1 MENKE
6 QQILAEIKS
15 MMATLR
21 QQMEMLDAKMAQLQQ
36 LTQTDDEELTPIVLD
51 IDTFAEPIEIS
62 TEVPAEVPVDESAE
76 ESAEESVEVSLE
88 VPVEEPVEIFMEVPV
103 EEPAE
108 EPEELADE
116 LAEEPVEGQASDY
129 EDLPTEDE
137 EPAEEPAEE
146 PLEEPAEEPAEE
158 ADEEPS
164 DDLPFDLP
172 ADEPEEE
179 TTEVFAEDPVEELAE
194 ESVDLIVEVEEEPL
208 VESQPEPVVEMKPMV
223 KEAIIDVMTE
233 RQAWRTDMPGTP
245 VKDVRL
251 AISLHERVL
260 FINHLFSE
268 DPMAF
273 QAAVNRVNASE
284 SLEQVV
290 EFVKETYPQWNLES
304 DLVYRFMMAVR
315 RKIRS

>member
-36 LTQTDDEELTPIVLD
+36 LTQTDDEEFTPIVLD

-62 TEVPAEVPVDESAE
+62 TEVLAEEPVDEPVEESAEEPVDEPAE
-76 ESAEESVEVSLE
+76 ESAEEPLE
-88 VPVEEPVEIFMEVPV
+88 EQD
-103 EEPAE
+103 
-108 EPEELADE
+108 ADY
-116 LAEEPVEGQASDY
+116 A
-129 EDLPTEDE
+129 DLPTEDE
-137 EPAEEPAEE
+137 EPAEELAEE
-146 PLEEPAEEPAEE
+146 S
-158 ADEEPS
+158 S

-172 ADEPEEE
+172 ADDPEEE
-179 TTEVFAEDPVEELAE
+179 TTEVFVEAPVEELAE
-194 ESVDLIVEVEEEPL
+194 ESVELIVEVEDEPV
-208 VESQPEPVVEMKPMV
+208 VEPQPEPVVEKKPV
-223 KEAIIDVMTE
+223 VQEAIIDVMTE

-290 EFVKETYPQWNLES
+290 EFVKENYPQWNLES